1 MEEKTMKKILA
12 TLLALAMILAL
23 VPAVMAEG
31 AEEPITVTMFVG
43 SPYDQPMDD
52 NKIYKKI
59 EEEFGI
65 KFEFEFLAGNL
76 DEKLNLMMSDEE
88 TLPDFFDGG
97 NSAEKLEDQGVLI
110 DLLPYINET
119 DTPNL
124 YKHIYT
130 NDRIKQ
136 LVNEE
141 GKLFIIPNYGVVY
154 NDDIRNY
161 NNGPSFFIQKQVIA
175 WNDYKI
181 PTTLNEY
188 FDLIEAF
195 IAANPTNKDGTPYKG
210 FAILTDDWR
219 RFCMINPVQHLM
231 GRPNDGE
238 VLIDVNDPDYHTET
252 FIDKPYAKPYYKK
265 LNEEYLKG
273 IIAGD
278 SLTQKY
284 EQYIA
289 DLATGTVLGMFD
301 QTWDFGDATNSL
313 MDSKMYENT
322 YLAIPLL
329 YSAED
334 LEGIEMPTP
343 DWKIEEHYLNGSVM
357 NKDRGAGISIN
368 CKYPERL
375 VKFMDAMLSDEWQ
388 KILNWGFEGEDYS
401 VDENGRMIMTKEQ
414 YENRSNNNW
423 IRANRAYNV
432 WDSFPKKQGTMD
444 DGNAWDPGNQPEIY
458 FDQMNDFDK
467 AFLEACGKK
476 TFAEFFNTPIE
487 LAPYGEAWQIDKAPI
502 DMDYNHGFIPT
513 QDNMLPGVII
523 AAEGEFDAKWDEFVT
538 TIKPYCDVYAAFM
551 HEEVLKLVKLVT
563 GE

>member
-1 MEEKTMKKILA
+1 MKKIMA

-31 AEEPITVTMFVG
+31 AEEPITVTYFYG
-43 SPYDQPMDD
+43 APGDQPLDD

-65 KFEFEFLAGNL
+65 KFEFEFLGGNL
-76 DEKLNLMMSDEE
+76 DEKLNLMCADED
-88 TLPDFFDGG
+88 TLPDLIDGG
-97 NSAEKLEDQGVLI
+97 NSAELLENQGVLI
-110 DLLPYINET
+110 DLLPYISEEK
-119 DTPNL
+119 TPNL

-136 LVNEE
+136 LVNDD
-141 GKLFIIPNYGVVY
+141 GQLFIIPNFGINY
-154 NDDIRNY
+154 NNQIINY

-175 WNDYKI
+175 WNNYKV
-181 PTTLNEY
+181 PTTINEY

-195 IAANPTNKDGTPYKG
+195 IKENPTNKDGVPYKG

-238 VLIDVNDPDYHTET
+238 VLVDVNDPDYHTET

-265 LNEEYLKG
+265 LNEEYHKG
-273 IIAGD
+273 IISPD
-278 SLTQKY
+278 TFTMKY
-284 EQYIA
+284 EQYLA

-322 YLAIPLL
+322 FLAIPLL

-334 LEGIEMPTP
+334 LEGIELPTAN
-343 DWKIEEHYLNGSVM
+343 WKIEEHYLNGAVM
-357 NKDRGAGISIN
+357 NKDRGVGISIN

-375 VKFMDAMLSDEWQ
+375 VNLLENLLSDEWM
-388 KILNWGFEGEDYS
+388 KILNWGIEGEDYY
-401 VDENGRMIMTKEQ
+401 VENGRMLMTKEQ
-414 YENRSNNNW
+414 YDQRSNNTW
-423 IRANRAYNV
+423 IRGNRAAALFE
-432 WDSFPKKQGTMD
+432 SIPKKQGTMD
-444 DGNAWDPGNQPEIY
+444 DGNAWDPTNQPENY
-458 FDQMNDFDK
+458 FGQMNDYDK

-476 TFAEFFNTPIE
+476 TPAEFFNPPIE
-487 LAPYGEAWQIDKAPI
+487 LAPYGEAWQIDKNPI
-502 DMDYNHGFIPT
+502 DIDYNHGFIPT
-513 QDNMLPGVII
+513 QDQMLPGVIS
-523 AAEGEFDAKWDEFVT
+523 APADQFDAKWDEFVA
-538 TIKPYCDVYAAFM
+538 TIKPYCDVYADFM
-551 HEEVLKLVKLVT
+551 HTEILKLVEIATK
-563 GE
+563 

>member
-1 MEEKTMKKILA
+1 MKKILA

-31 AEEPITVTMFVG
+31 AEEPITVTMFCG
-43 SPYDQPMDD
+43 APFDQPMDN

-59 EEEFGI
+59 EEEFGL
-65 KFEFEFLAGNL
+65 KFEFEFLGGDLN
-76 DEKLNLMMSDEE
+76 EKLNLMCADED

-97 NSAEKLEDQGVLI
+97 NSAELLENQGVLI
-110 DLLPYINET
+110 DLLPYISEEG
-119 DTPNL
+119 TPNL

-130 NDRIKQ
+130 DDRIKQ
-136 LVNEE
+136 LVNEDGE
-141 GKLFIIPNYGVVY
+141 LFIIPNYGINY
-154 NDDIRNY
+154 NNQIQNY

-175 WNDYKI
+175 WNGYKV
-181 PTTLNEY
+181 PTTLDEY

-238 VLIDVNDPDYHTET
+238 VVIDVNDPGFHTET
-252 FIDKPYAKPYYKK
+252 FIEKPYSKPYYKK
-265 LNEEYLKG
+265 LNEEYHKG
-273 IIAGD
+273 IISAD
-278 SLTQKY
+278 TFTQKY

-313 MDSKMYENT
+313 VDSKMYENT

-329 YSAED
+329 YTEKD
-334 LEGIEMPTP
+334 LEGIAMPTET
-343 DWKIEEHYLNGSVM
+343 WKIEEHYLNGTVM
-357 NKDRGAGISIN
+357 NKDRGAGISVN
-368 CKYPERL
+368 CKCPERL

-388 KILNWGFEGEDYS
+388 TILNWGIEGEDYT
-401 VDENGRMIMTKEQ
+401 VENGRMLMTQEQ
-414 YENRSNNNW
+414 FEQRSNNNW
-423 IRANRAYNV
+423 VRANRAYNI

-444 DGNAWDPGNQPEIY
+444 DGNAWEPGNQPEIY
-458 FDQMNDFDK
+458 FGQMNEYDK

-476 TFAEFFNTPIE
+476 TPAEFFNPPIE

-502 DMDYNHGFIPT
+502 DIDYNQGFLAT
-513 QDNMLPGVII
+513 QDRMLPTVITCDE
-523 AAEGEFDAKWDEFVT
+523 AEFDAKWDEFVNE
-538 TIKPYCDVYAAFM
+538 IKPYCDIYSAFM
-551 HEEVLKLVKLVT
+551 QEEVLKLVALVT

>member
-1 MEEKTMKKILA
+1 MRKILA
-12 TLLALAMILAL
+12 AVLALAMLLAL
-23 VPAVMAEG
+23 VPAVMAES
-31 AEEPITVTMFVG
+31 AEPITVTMFVG
-43 SPYDQPMDD
+43 APFDQPLDD

-76 DEKLNLMMSDEE
+76 DEKLNLMMSDED

-97 NSAEKLEDQGVLI
+97 NSAEKLEDAGVLI
-110 DLLPYINET
+110 DLLPYITEEG
-119 DTPNL
+119 TPNL

-130 NDRIKQ
+130 DDRIKQ
-136 LVNEE
+136 LVHED
-141 GKLFIIPNYGVVY
+141 GALYIIPNYGIVY

-175 WNDYKI
+175 WNNYKV
-181 PTTLNEY
+181 PTTLDEY

-210 FAILTDDWR
+210 FSILTDDWR

-238 VLIDVNDPDYHTET
+238 VVIDVNDPDYHTET
-252 FIDKPYAKPYYKK
+252 FIDKPYAKRYYQK

-313 MDSKMYENT
+313 VDSKMYENT

-329 YSAED
+329 YTAEE

-343 DWKIEEHYLNGSVM
+343 TWKLEEHYLNGTVM
-357 NKDRGAGISIN
+357 NKDRGAGISVN

-388 KILNWGFEGEDYS
+388 KIIQWGIEGEDYT
-401 VDENGRMIMTKEQ
+401 VDENGRMLMTREQ
-414 YENRSNNNW
+414 YEQRSNNNW
-423 IRANRAYNV
+423 VRANRAYQLY
-432 WDSFPKKQGTMD
+432 DSFPSKAGTMD

-458 FDQMNDFDK
+458 FDQMNEYDK

-476 TFAEFFNTPIE
+476 TFAEFFNTPIK

-502 DMDYNHGFIPT
+502 SMDYDHGFIPT

-523 AAEGEFDAKWDEFVT
+523 APAGEFDAKWDEFVK
-538 TIKPYCDVYAAFM
+538 TIKPYCDVYAEFM
-551 HEEVLKLVKLVT
+551 HNEVLKLVDLVS
-563 GE
+563 GK

>member
-1 MEEKTMKKILA
+1 MRKILA

-43 SPYDQPMDD
+43 NPYDQPLED

-65 KFEFEFLAGNL
+65 KFEFEFLGGDLNEKINL
-76 DEKLNLMMSDEE
+76 LCSDEE
-88 TLPDFFDGG
+88 ALPDLLDGG
-97 NSAEKLEDQGVLI
+97 NSAEVAEDQGVLI
-110 DLLPYINET
+110 DLLPYISEEG
-119 DTPNL
+119 TPNL

-130 NDRIKQ
+130 NNRVKK

-141 GKLFIIPNYGVVY
+141 GQLFIIPNYGITY
-154 NDDIRNY
+154 NTDIRNY
-161 NNGPSFFIQKQVIA
+161 CNGPAFFIQKQIIV
-175 WNDYKI
+175 WNDYKV
-181 PTTLNEY
+181 PTTLDEY
-188 FDLIEAF
+188 FDLIERFLAE
-195 IAANPTNKDGTPYKG
+195 NPTNKDGVPYTG
-210 FAILTDDWR
+210 FAILTQEWR

-238 VLIDVNDPDYHTET
+238 VLIDINDPGFHTET

-265 LNEEYLKG
+265 LNEEYHKG
-273 IIAGD
+273 LINAD
-278 SLTQKY
+278 TFTKTW

-329 YSAED
+329 YDADD
-334 LEGIEMPTP
+334 LEGVELPSA

-357 NKDRGAGISIN
+357 NKDRGVGITVN

-388 KILNWGFEGEDYS
+388 KILSWGIEGEDYY
-401 VDENGRMIMTKEQ
+401 VENGRMLMTKEQ
-414 YENRSNNNW
+414 YDQRSNNTW
-423 IRANRAYNV
+423 IRGNRAYNI

-444 DGNAWDPGNQPEIY
+444 DGNAWEPGNQPEIY
-458 FDQMNDFDK
+458 FGEMNEYDK
-467 AFLEACGKK
+467 EFLEKSGKK
-476 TFAEFFNTPIE
+476 TFAEFFNDPIE
-487 LAPYGEAWQIDKAPI
+487 IAPYDEAWQINKGPI
-502 DMDYNHGFIPT
+502 DIDYNQGFLAI
-513 QDNMLPGVII
+513 QDRMLPGVIT
-523 AAEGEFDAKWDEFVT
+523 ADEGDFDAKWDAFVAE
-538 TIKPYCDVYAAFM
+538 IKPYCDIYAAFM
-551 HEEVLKLVKLVT
+551 QEEVLKLVAIAT
-563 GE
+563 AE

>member
-1 MEEKTMKKILA
+1 MKRILA
-12 TLLALAMILAL
+12 TLLALAMLLAL
-23 VPAVMAEG
+23 APAVLAEG

-43 SPYDQPMDD
+43 APYDQPTDD

-59 EEEFGI
+59 EEEFGL
-65 KFEFEFLAGNL
+65 KFEFEFLGGDLN
-76 DEKLNLMMSDEE
+76 EKLNLMCSDEE

-97 NSAEKLEDQGVLI
+97 NSAELLENQGVLI

-130 NDRIKQ
+130 DDRIKQ
-136 LVNEE
+136 LVNEDGE
-141 GKLFIIPNYGVVY
+141 LFIIPNYGINY
-154 NDDIRNY
+154 NNQIINY

-175 WNDYKI
+175 WNNYKV
-181 PTTLNEY
+181 PTTLDEY

-238 VLIDVNDPDYHTET
+238 VVIDVNDPGYHTET
-252 FIDKPYAKPYYKK
+252 FIDKDYAKRYYQK
-265 LNEEYLKG
+265 LNEEYHKG
-273 IIAGD
+273 IISAD
-278 SLTQKY
+278 TFTQKY
-284 EQYIA
+284 EQYLA

-313 MDSKMYENT
+313 IASKMYENT
-322 YLAIPLL
+322 YLAIPLI
-329 YSAED
+329 YTEEEVA
-334 LEGIEMPTP
+334 GCTMPTET
-343 DWKIEEHYLNGSVM
+343 WKIEEHYLNGAVM

-368 CKYPERL
+368 CKCPERL

-388 KILNWGFEGEDYS
+388 KILFWGIEGEDYT
-401 VDENGRMIMTKEQ
+401 VDENGRMLMTQEQ
-414 YENRSNNNW
+414 FEKRADAAW
-423 IRANRAYNV
+423 VRANRAYNI

-444 DGNAWDPGNQPEIY
+444 DGNAWDPQNQPEIY
-458 FDQMNDFDK
+458 FGQMNDYDK

-476 TFAEFFNTPIE
+476 TPAEFFNPPIK

-502 DMDYNHGFIPT
+502 DIDYNQGFIAT
-513 QDNMLPGVII
+513 QDRMLPTVIT
-523 AAEGEFDAKWDEFVT
+523 ADADKFDETWDAFVT
-538 TIKPYCDVYAAFM
+538 EIKPYAEIYTKFM
-551 HEEVLKLVKLVT
+551 QEEVLKLVELVT
-563 GE
+563 K